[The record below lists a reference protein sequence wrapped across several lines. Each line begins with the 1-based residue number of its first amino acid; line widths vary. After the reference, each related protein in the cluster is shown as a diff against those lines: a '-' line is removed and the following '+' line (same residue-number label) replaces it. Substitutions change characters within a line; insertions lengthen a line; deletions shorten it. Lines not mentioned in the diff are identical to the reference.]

1 MREEKNRIKLI
12 ASDIDG
18 TLVPDGSDRINPEI
32 FEVIRALKK
41 QGIHFVA
48 ASGRQWKSIERLF
61 APVKDDIFYIG
72 ENGAYV
78 GARGRELFT
87 VPMEKADVAELI
99 RDIRTLPECDM
110 MLSGRDVIYI
120 ESRNQTFIDY
130 LILGYHNEV
139 KQVESLDEI
148 DDTILKVS
156 IYHQGYNAYGA
167 AGGLIVPKWGDRLKV
182 VTAGREWLD
191 IMEPQVNKGA
201 ALREIQESLG
211 VTPEETMAFG
221 DNLNDMEL
229 LSQAEYSYAIGNARE
244 EIKAAAKY
252 LADTNVND
260 GVLKIIRTLLERK
273 EK

>member
-1 MREEKNRIKLI
+1 MIKLI

-18 TLVPDGSDRINPEI
+18 TLVPDGSDKINPEI
-32 FEVIRALKK
+32 FAVIKELKK
-41 QGIHFVA
+41 QGIYFVA

-61 APVKDDIFYIG
+61 EPVKDEIFYIG

-87 VPMEKADVAELI
+87 VPMEQEDVRALI

-120 ESRNQTFIDY
+120 ESKNQTFIDY

-139 KQVESLDEI
+139 KQVERLEEVDEE
-148 DDTILKVS
+148 ILKVS
-156 IYHQGYNAYGA
+156 IYHQGYDAYGA
-167 AGGLIVPKWGDRLKV
+167 AGGVIVPKWGSKLKV
-182 VTAGREWLD
+182 VTAGKEWLD

-201 ALREIQESLG
+201 ALQEIQESLH

-221 DNLNDMEL
+221 DNWNDMEL
-229 LSQAEYSYAIGNARE
+229 LSRAVYSYAIGNARK
-244 EIKAAAKY
+244 EIKEAANY
-252 LADTNVND
+252 VADTNVND
-260 GVLKIIRTLLERK
+260 GVLKVLRTLL
-273 EK
+273 